1 MGRLGKRVAATA
13 ALAAALVGICA
24 GCQTALAA
32 AKLKVLY
39 SFCSK
44 INCTDGDQPYGG
56 LALDASGRLLGTT
69 GFGGK
74 YNVATGFHPSPKGTH
89 RWNISTLQCF
99 SDA

>member
-74 YNVATGFHPSPKGTH
+74 YNGGTVFELSP
-89 RWNISTLQCF
+89 
-99 SDA
+99 